1 LAWDGV
7 ARRQVSNKAYE
18 AKDAAMSEMA
28 RLKTQAEREQQ
39 MFDMEWKELGRV
51 IDHDRK
57 QRDFNKTRKSD
68 KADIKQQVRL

>member
-1 LAWDGV
+1 
-7 ARRQVSNKAYE
+7 
-18 AKDAAMSEMA
+18 MSEMA